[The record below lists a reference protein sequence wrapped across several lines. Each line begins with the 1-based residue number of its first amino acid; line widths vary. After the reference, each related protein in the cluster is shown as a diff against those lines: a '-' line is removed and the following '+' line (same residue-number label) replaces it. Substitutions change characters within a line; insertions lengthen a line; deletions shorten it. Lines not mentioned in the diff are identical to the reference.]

1 MRFSYRPSWPRYHS
15 AGEPGRDVYRSF
27 CPLNTSRNVRTSP
40 TSSVYRARCCSCWRG
55 GRELQVGRVLAGHR
69 PVRCV
74 TQPESRERQL
84 SLPPPTRPLQLSTL
98 QQPHHV
104 PCMYH
109 QCRAANM
116 TYHVSTSLLHSPS
129 WNGWETTLIIS
140 FSLKMD
146 NDNKTLTIW
155 TI

>member
-1 MRFSYRPSWPRYHS
+1 MKIEWGFLIRPPDHATTPRVRQV
-15 AGEPGRDVYRSF
+15 EMCTWSF
-27 CPLNTSRNVRTSP
+27 CPLNISRNVRTSP
-40 TSSVYRARCCSCWRG
+40 TSGVYSARCCSCWRG

-109 QCRAANM
+109 QCRVSRIYLARAFAILKRVGNDANNL
-116 TYHVSTSLLHSPS
+116 VSFK
-129 WNGWETTLIIS
+129 I
-140 FSLKMD
+140 D
-146 NDNKTLTIW
+146 NDNNKTLTIS